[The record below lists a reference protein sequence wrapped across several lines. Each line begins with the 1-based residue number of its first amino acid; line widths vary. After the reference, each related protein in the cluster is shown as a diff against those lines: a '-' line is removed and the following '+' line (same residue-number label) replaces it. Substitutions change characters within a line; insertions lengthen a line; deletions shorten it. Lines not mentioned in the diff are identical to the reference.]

1 MISSLGRNTGRHIAG
16 QRGAALIIVLLLLLI
31 VTLLG
36 LTAMRGTL
44 LQERMSG
51 NAVARSVAFQA
62 AESVLREAESL
73 AATSPVV
80 PVAGC
85 MNGLCARPVGGADS
99 VWRADGFW
107 EGANGWREAN
117 ESSPEDRLLYVV
129 EDMGER
135 RIAGPGC
142 TTAVDLTSTECASG
156 TASGRYYRI
165 VAFSRLENGTE
176 VILQSTF
183 FAP

>member
-1 MISSLGRNTGRHIAG
+1 MVRQS
-16 QRGAALIIVLLLLLI
+16 GAALIIVLLLLLI

-62 AESVLREAESL
+62 AEAVLREAESL

-80 PVAGC
+80 PGAGC
-85 MNGLCARPVGGADS
+85 ANGLCARPVGGADS
-99 VWRADGFW
+99 AWRADGFW
-107 EGANGWREAN
+107 DGANGWREAN
-117 ESSPEDRLLYVV
+117 DSTAQDRLLYVV

-142 TTAVDLTSTECASG
+142 TTAFDLSSTECASG
-156 TASGRYYRI
+156 TAAGRYYRI
-165 VAFSRLENGTE
+165 VAFSRLANGTE

-183 FAP
+183 LAP